1 MYAGAAHCSVV
12 DVCRGVC
19 VGVSGMYAGDAYSDC
34 VDGSSGDMGW
44 LVGDAGVVACCCCC
58 GEVKAEASSQ

>member
-19 VGVSGMYAGDAYSDC
+19 GGVSGMYAGDAYSDC
-34 VDGSSGDMGW
+34 VDGSGDMGW